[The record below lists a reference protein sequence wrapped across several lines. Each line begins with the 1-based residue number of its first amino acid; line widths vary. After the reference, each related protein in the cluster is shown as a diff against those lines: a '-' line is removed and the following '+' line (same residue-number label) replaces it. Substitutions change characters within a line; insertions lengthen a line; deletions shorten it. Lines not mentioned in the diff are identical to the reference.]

1 MKYFTL
7 AVLLFISFNNCGQ
20 YDKYVL
26 KTGTYG
32 CYLDIST
39 YKELT
44 LNEDSTFK
52 FVDRGFTGISDIYHG
67 KWKVR
72 KRKLILY
79 DYEKKVRPIRF
90 EDNWDCWKIKGTK
103 IISRKGLGLEFQKG
117 L

>member
-7 AVLLFISFNNCGQ
+7 VVLLFISFNNFGQ
-20 YDKYVL
+20 FDKYVL
-26 KTGTYG
+26 QTGTYG
-32 CYLDIST
+32 CYLVIST

-79 DYEKKVRPIRF
+79 DYKKRLDLF
-90 EDNWDCWKIKGTK
+90 DLK
-103 IISRKGLGLEFQKG
+103 IIGIVRK
-117 L
+117 